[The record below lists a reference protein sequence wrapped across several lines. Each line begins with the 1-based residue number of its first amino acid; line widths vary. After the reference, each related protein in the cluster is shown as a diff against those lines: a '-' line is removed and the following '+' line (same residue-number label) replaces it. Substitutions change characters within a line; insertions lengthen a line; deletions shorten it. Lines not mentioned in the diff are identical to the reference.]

1 MCVGL
6 SVFPL
11 VVNECDPPSCPCLS
25 IAHRNSQMTA
35 SMNHIYEYFSVWEE
49 SSDFGFVTSSTAAGL
64 SLVTE
69 NQRRVLRCSEVF
81 QTASYL
87 GLRCVHATEKY
98 NTGVIAV

>member
-49 SSDFGFVTSSTAAGL
+49 SSDFSFVTSSTAAGHGKSKKGVALFRSL
-64 SLVTE
+64 SNCKLS
-69 NQRRVLRCSEVF
+69 RFKMR
-81 QTASYL
+81 SYD
-87 GLRCVHATEKY
+87 
-98 NTGVIAV
+98 